1 MSTSIDWT
9 ELIKDRKGVITK
21 DNQACGN
28 IIGEDDQNIIIEDGA
43 VRQHFYRVP
52 KSAAGA
58 YNGAELTLNI
68 SYDELKTYEDKDEGK
83 GIVESI
89 KDKTRSIK
97 EKTVDKVGDDDD
109 YDADDDE
116 DKDEGKGIV
125 ESIKDKTR
133 SIKEK
138 TVDKVGDDDDYDA
151 DDDEDKDEGKGIV
164 ESIKDKTR
172 SIKEKTIDKVGGDD
186 DHDDDD
192 YKEHITEK
200 RFDQDTQTSTD
211 TNNLYRGNQEK
222 ELNRNI
228 DSGEKSDETSTNVG
242 SSFTCDKCNT
252 KFTSRQELK
261 EHFSSQH

>member
-9 ELIKDRKGVITK
+9 ELIKDRKGVMTK

-28 IIGEDDQNIIIEDGA
+28 IIGEDEENIIIEEGA

-58 YNGAELTLNI
+58 YNGAELTLNL
-68 SYDELKTYEDKDEGK
+68 SFDELKTYEDKDEGK

-89 KDKTRSIK
+89 KDKTRSVK
-97 EKTVDKVGDDDD
+97 QKTVDKVD
-109 YDADDDE
+109 
-116 DKDEGKGIV
+116 
-125 ESIKDKTR
+125 
-133 SIKEK
+133 
-138 TVDKVGDDDDYDA
+138 
-151 DDDEDKDEGKGIV
+151 
-164 ESIKDKTR
+164 
-172 SIKEKTIDKVGGDD
+172 DD

-211 TNNLYRGNQEK
+211 TNNLYRGNQQEK

-228 DSGEKSDETSTNVG
+228 DSGEKSDESSTNVG
-242 SSFTCDKCNT
+242 SSFTCDKCDT

>member
-9 ELIKDRKGVITK
+9 ELIKDRKGVVTK
-21 DNQACGN
+21 DNQSCGN

-89 KDKTRSIK
+89 KDKTRSVK
-97 EKTVDKVGDDDD
+97 EKTIDKVDDDDDDDDDD
-109 YDADDDE
+109 YE

-133 SIKEK
+133 SL
-138 TVDKVGDDDDYDA
+138 
-151 DDDEDKDEGKGIV
+151 
-164 ESIKDKTR
+164 
-172 SIKEKTIDKVGGDD
+172 KEKTIGKVDD
-186 DHDDDD
+186 DDDADD
-192 YKEHITEK
+192 YKEHVTEK
-200 RFDQDTQTSTD
+200 RFDRDTHISTD
-211 TNNLYRGNQEK
+211 TNNLYRENQEK

-228 DSGEKSDETSTNVG
+228 DSGEKSDESSTNVA
-242 SSFTCDKCNT
+242 SSFSCERCNT

>member
-9 ELIKDRKGVITK
+9 ELIKDRKGVMTK

-28 IIGEDDQNIIIEDGA
+28 IIGEDEENIIIEEGA

-58 YNGAELTLNI
+58 YNGAELTLNL
-68 SYDELKTYEDKDEGK
+68 SFDELKTYEDKDEGK

-89 KDKTRSIK
+89 KDKTRSVK
-97 EKTVDKVGDDDD
+97 EKTVDTAD
-109 YDADDDE
+109 DDDE

-133 SIKEK
+133 SLKQ
-138 TVDKVGDDDDYDA
+138 
-151 DDDEDKDEGKGIV
+151 
-164 ESIKDKTR
+164 
-172 SIKEKTIDKVGGDD
+172 KTIDKVDDDD
-186 DHDDDD
+186 DHDHDD

-211 TNNLYRGNQEK
+211 TNNLYRGNQQEK

-228 DSGEKSDETSTNVG
+228 DSGEKSDESSTNVG

>member
-9 ELIKDRKGVITK
+9 ELIKDRKGVMTK

-28 IIGEDDQNIIIEDGA
+28 IIGEDEENIIIEEGA

-52 KSAAGA
+52 KSAAGT
-58 YNGAELTLNI
+58 YNGAELTLNL
-68 SYDELKTYEDKDEGK
+68 SFDELKTYEDKDEGK

-89 KDKTRSIK
+89 KDKTRSLK
-97 EKTVDKVGDDDD
+97 Q
-109 YDADDDE
+109 
-116 DKDEGKGIV
+116 
-125 ESIKDKTR
+125 
-133 SIKEK
+133 
-138 TVDKVGDDDDYDA
+138 
-151 DDDEDKDEGKGIV
+151 
-164 ESIKDKTR
+164 
-172 SIKEKTIDKVGGDD
+172 KTIDKVDDD
-186 DHDDDD
+186 DHDHDHDD

-211 TNNLYRGNQEK
+211 TNNLYRGNQQEK

-228 DSGEKSDETSTNVG
+228 DSGEKSDESSTNVG

>member
-9 ELIKDRKGVITK
+9 ELIKDRKGVMTK

-28 IIGEDDQNIIIEDGA
+28 IIGEDEENIIIEEGA

-52 KSAAGA
+52 KSAAGT
-58 YNGAELTLNI
+58 YNGAELTLNL
-68 SYDELKTYEDKDEGK
+68 SFDELKTYEDKDEGK

-89 KDKTRSIK
+89 KDKTRSVK
-97 EKTVDKVGDDDD
+97 EKTVDT
-109 YDADDDE
+109 ADD
-116 DKDEGKGIV
+116 
-125 ESIKDKTR
+125 
-133 SIKEK
+133 
-138 TVDKVGDDDDYDA
+138 
-151 DDDEDKDEGKGIV
+151 
-164 ESIKDKTR
+164 
-172 SIKEKTIDKVGGDD
+172 DD
-186 DHDDDD
+186 DHDHDD

-211 TNNLYRGNQEK
+211 TNNLYRGNQQEK

-228 DSGEKSDETSTNVG
+228 DSGEKSDESSTNVG

>member
-28 IIGEDDQNIIIEDGA
+28 IIGEDDQNIVIEDGA

-83 GIVESI
+83 GILESI
-89 KDKTRSIK
+89 KDKTRSVK
-97 EKTVDKVGDDDD
+97 GKTVDKVDDDDHDDYDDDD
-109 YDADDDE
+109 YE

-133 SIKEK
+133 SLKQK
-138 TVDKVGDDDDYDA
+138 TVDKVD
-151 DDDEDKDEGKGIV
+151 
-164 ESIKDKTR
+164 
-172 SIKEKTIDKVGGDD
+172 DD

-228 DSGEKSDETSTNVG
+228 DTGEKSDESSTNVD

>member
-9 ELIKDRKGVITK
+9 ELIKVRKGVITK

-28 IIGEDDQNIIIEDGA
+28 IIGENDENIIIEDGA

-83 GIVESI
+83 GILESI
-89 KDKTRSIK
+89 KDKTRSVK
-97 EKTVDKVGDDDD
+97 GKTVDKVDDDD
-109 YDADDDE
+109 YDDDDDYE

-133 SIKEK
+133 SLKQ
-138 TVDKVGDDDDYDA
+138 
-151 DDDEDKDEGKGIV
+151 
-164 ESIKDKTR
+164 
-172 SIKEKTIDKVGGDD
+172 KTIDKVDHD

-200 RFDQDTQTSTD
+200 RLDRDTTYISTD
-211 TNNLYRGNQEK
+211 TNNLYRDNQEK
-222 ELNRNI
+222 KLNRNI
-228 DSGEKSDETSTNVG
+228 DTGEKSDESSTNVD

>member
-52 KSAAGA
+52 KSATGA

-89 KDKTRSIK
+89 KDKTRSVK
-97 EKTVDKVGDDDD
+97 GKTIDKVDDDD
-109 YDADDDE
+109 YDDDE

-133 SIKEK
+133 SLKQ
-138 TVDKVGDDDDYDA
+138 
-151 DDDEDKDEGKGIV
+151 
-164 ESIKDKTR
+164 
-172 SIKEKTIDKVGGDD
+172 KTIDKVDDD

-200 RFDQDTQTSTD
+200 RFDQDTQTLTD

-228 DSGEKSDETSTNVG
+228 DSGEKSDESSTNVG

>member
-28 IIGEDDQNIIIEDGA
+28 IIGEDDENIIIEDGA

-68 SYDELKTYEDKDEGK
+68 SYDELKTYEEKEEGK
-83 GIVESI
+83 GILESVTGTI
-89 KDKTRSIK
+89 KDKTKSVK
-97 EKTVDKVGDDDD
+97 EKTLNKIDD
-109 YDADDDE
+109 DDDE
-116 DKDEGKGIV
+116 D
-125 ESIKDKTR
+125 
-133 SIKEK
+133 
-138 TVDKVGDDDDYDA
+138 DDD
-151 DDDEDKDEGKGIV
+151 DDDEDD
-164 ESIKDKTR
+164 
-172 SIKEKTIDKVGGDD
+172 
-186 DHDDDD
+186 
-192 YKEHITEK
+192 KEHVTEK

-211 TNNLYRGNQEK
+211 ANY
-222 ELNRNI
+222 RNI
-228 DSGEKSDETSTNVG
+228 DRGEKSDESSTNVG

>member
-28 IIGEDDQNIIIEDGA
+28 IIGEDDQNIVIEDGA

-83 GIVESI
+83 GILESI
-89 KDKTRSIK
+89 KDKTRSVK
-97 EKTVDKVGDDDD
+97 GKTVDKVDDDDHDDD
-109 YDADDDE
+109 YDDDYE

-133 SIKEK
+133 SIKQ
-138 TVDKVGDDDDYDA
+138 
-151 DDDEDKDEGKGIV
+151 
-164 ESIKDKTR
+164 
-172 SIKEKTIDKVGGDD
+172 KTIDKVDHD

-200 RFDQDTQTSTD
+200 RLDRDTTYISTD
-211 TNNLYRGNQEK
+211 TNNLYRDNQEK
-222 ELNRNI
+222 KLNRNI
-228 DSGEKSDETSTNVG
+228 DSGEKSDESSTNVG

>member
-9 ELIKDRKGVITK
+9 ELIKDRKGVMTK

-28 IIGEDDQNIIIEDGA
+28 IIGEDEENIIIEEGA

-58 YNGAELTLNI
+58 YNGAELTLNL
-68 SYDELKTYEDKDEGK
+68 SFDELKTYEDKDEGK

-89 KDKTRSIK
+89 KDKTRSVK
-97 EKTVDKVGDDDD
+97 EKTVDTVDD
-109 YDADDDE
+109 DDDE

-133 SIKEK
+133 SIKQ
-138 TVDKVGDDDDYDA
+138 
-151 DDDEDKDEGKGIV
+151 
-164 ESIKDKTR
+164 
-172 SIKEKTIDKVGGDD
+172 KTIDKVEYDDDD
-186 DHDDDD
+186 DHDDD

-211 TNNLYRGNQEK
+211 TNNLYRGNQQEN

-228 DSGEKSDETSTNVG
+228 DSGEKSDESSTNVG

>member
-43 VRQHFYRVP
+43 VRQHFYRLP

-97 EKTVDKVGDDDD
+97 EKTVDKVDDD
-109 YDADDDE
+109 
-116 DKDEGKGIV
+116 
-125 ESIKDKTR
+125 
-133 SIKEK
+133 
-138 TVDKVGDDDDYDA
+138 
-151 DDDEDKDEGKGIV
+151 
-164 ESIKDKTR
+164 
-172 SIKEKTIDKVGGDD
+172 DD
-186 DHDDDD
+186 DHDDDK
-192 YKEHITEK
+192 YQEHVTEK
-200 RFDQDTQTSTD
+200 RFDRDTTYISTD

>member
-83 GIVESI
+83 GILESI
-89 KDKTRSIK
+89 KDKTRSVK
-97 EKTVDKVGDDDD
+97 GKTVDKVDDDDD
-109 YDADDDE
+109 YDDDYDDDE

-133 SIKEK
+133 SLKQ
-138 TVDKVGDDDDYDA
+138 
-151 DDDEDKDEGKGIV
+151 
-164 ESIKDKTR
+164 
-172 SIKEKTIDKVGGDD
+172 KTIDKVDDD

-211 TNNLYRGNQEK
+211 TNNLYRGNKEK

-228 DSGEKSDETSTNVG
+228 DTGEKSDESSTNVD

>member
-9 ELIKDRKGVITK
+9 ELIKDRKGAVTK
-21 DNQACGN
+21 DNQSCGN
-28 IIGEDDQNIIIEDGA
+28 IIGDDEENIIIEDGA

-83 GIVESI
+83 GILESI

-97 EKTVDKVGDDDD
+97 GKTIDKVDDDDD
-109 YDADDDE
+109 YD
-116 DKDEGKGIV
+116 
-125 ESIKDKTR
+125 
-133 SIKEK
+133 
-138 TVDKVGDDDDYDA
+138 DDY

-172 SIKEKTIDKVGGDD
+172 SIKEKTIDKVRDD
-186 DHDDDD
+186 DEHDDDD
-192 YKEHITEK
+192 YKEHMTEK
-200 RFDQDTQTSTD
+200 RFDQDTQTSID
-211 TNNLYRGNQEK
+211 TNNLNRENQGK
-222 ELNRNI
+222 KLNRNI
-228 DSGEKSDETSTNVG
+228 DSGEKSDESSTNVG
-242 SSFTCDKCNT
+242 SSFTCEKCNT

>member
-21 DNQACGN
+21 DNQSCGN

-89 KDKTRSIK
+89 KDKTRSVK
-97 EKTVDKVGDDDD
+97 GKTVDKVDDDDD
-109 YDADDDE
+109 YD
-116 DKDEGKGIV
+116 
-125 ESIKDKTR
+125 
-133 SIKEK
+133 
-138 TVDKVGDDDDYDA
+138 DDYD
-151 DDDEDKDEGKGIV
+151 DEEEDKDEGKGIV

-172 SIKEKTIDKVGGDD
+172 SIKEKTIDKVGDDD

>member
-1 MSTSIDWT
+1 MSTSINWT

-21 DNQACGN
+21 DNQSCGN
-28 IIGEDDQNIIIEDGA
+28 IIGEDDENIIIEDGA
-43 VRQHFYRVP
+43 VRQHFYRAP

-97 EKTVDKVGDDDD
+97 QKTIGKVDGDDDDDD
-109 YDADDDE
+109 YDDE
-116 DKDEGKGIV
+116 
-125 ESIKDKTR
+125 
-133 SIKEK
+133 
-138 TVDKVGDDDDYDA
+138 
-151 DDDEDKDEGKGIV
+151 
-164 ESIKDKTR
+164 
-172 SIKEKTIDKVGGDD
+172 
-186 DHDDDD
+186 
-192 YKEHITEK
+192 EHITEK

-228 DSGEKSDETSTNVG
+228 DRGEKSDESSTNVG

>member
-1 MSTSIDWT
+1 MSTSINWT
-9 ELIKDRKGVITK
+9 ELIKDRKGIITK
-21 DNQACGN
+21 DNQSCGN
-28 IIGEDDQNIIIEDGA
+28 IIGEDDENIIIEDGA

-89 KDKTRSIK
+89 KDKTRSVK
-97 EKTVDKVGDDDD
+97 GKTVDKVDDDDDDDD
-109 YDADDDE
+109 YDDDDE

-133 SIKEK
+133 SLKQK
-138 TVDKVGDDDDYDA
+138 TIGKVDGDDDD
-151 DDDEDKDEGKGIV
+151 DE
-164 ESIKDKTR
+164 
-172 SIKEKTIDKVGGDD
+172 
-186 DHDDDD
+186 
-192 YKEHITEK
+192 EHITEK

-228 DSGEKSDETSTNVG
+228 DRGEKSDESSTNVG

>member
-9 ELIKDRKGVITK
+9 ELIKDRKGVMTK

-28 IIGEDDQNIIIEDGA
+28 IIGEDEENIIIEEGA

-52 KSAAGA
+52 KSAAGT
-58 YNGAELTLNI
+58 YNGAELTLNL
-68 SYDELKTYEDKDEGK
+68 SFDELKTYEDKDEGK

-89 KDKTRSIK
+89 KDKTRSLK
-97 EKTVDKVGDDDD
+97 Q
-109 YDADDDE
+109 
-116 DKDEGKGIV
+116 
-125 ESIKDKTR
+125 
-133 SIKEK
+133 
-138 TVDKVGDDDDYDA
+138 
-151 DDDEDKDEGKGIV
+151 
-164 ESIKDKTR
+164 
-172 SIKEKTIDKVGGDD
+172 KTIDKVDDDDD
-186 DHDDDD
+186 DHDHDD

-211 TNNLYRGNQEK
+211 TNNLYRGNQQEK

-228 DSGEKSDETSTNVG
+228 DSGEKSDESSTNVG

>member
-43 VRQHFYRVP
+43 VRQHFYRLP

-89 KDKTRSIK
+89 KDKTRSVK
-97 EKTVDKVGDDDD
+97 GKTIDKVDDDDD
-109 YDADDDE
+109 YDDDYDDE

-125 ESIKDKTR
+125 ESIKDKAR
-133 SIKEK
+133 SIKQK
-138 TVDKVGDDDDYDA
+138 TVDKVDDDH
-151 DDDEDKDEGKGIV
+151 
-164 ESIKDKTR
+164 
-172 SIKEKTIDKVGGDD
+172 

-200 RFDQDTQTSTD
+200 RFDQDTTYISTD

>member
-28 IIGEDDQNIIIEDGA
+28 IIGEDDQNIVIEDGA

-83 GIVESI
+83 GILESI
-89 KDKTRSIK
+89 KDKTRSVK
-97 EKTVDKVGDDDD
+97 GKTVDKVDDDDHDDD
-109 YDADDDE
+109 YDDDYE

-133 SIKEK
+133 SLKQ
-138 TVDKVGDDDDYDA
+138 
-151 DDDEDKDEGKGIV
+151 
-164 ESIKDKTR
+164 
-172 SIKEKTIDKVGGDD
+172 KTIDKVDDD

-211 TNNLYRGNQEK
+211 TNNLYRGNKEK

-228 DSGEKSDETSTNVG
+228 DTGEKSDESSTNVD

>member
-9 ELIKDRKGVITK
+9 ELIKDRKGVMTK

-28 IIGEDDQNIIIEDGA
+28 IIGEDEENIIIEEGA

-52 KSAAGA
+52 KSAAGT
-58 YNGAELTLNI
+58 YNGAELTLNL
-68 SYDELKTYEDKDEGK
+68 SFDELKTYEDKDEGK

-89 KDKTRSIK
+89 KDKTRS
-97 EKTVDKVGDDDD
+97 V
-109 YDADDDE
+109 
-116 DKDEGKGIV
+116 
-125 ESIKDKTR
+125 
-133 SIKEK
+133 
-138 TVDKVGDDDDYDA
+138 
-151 DDDEDKDEGKGIV
+151 
-164 ESIKDKTR
+164 
-172 SIKEKTIDKVGGDD
+172 KEKTIDKADDDDDD
-186 DHDDDD
+186 DHDD

-211 TNNLYRGNQEK
+211 TNNLYRGNQQEK

-228 DSGEKSDETSTNVG
+228 DSGEKSDESSTNVG

>member
-9 ELIKDRKGVITK
+9 ELIKDRKGVMTK

-28 IIGEDDQNIIIEDGA
+28 IIGEDEENIIIEEGA

-52 KSAAGA
+52 KSAAGT
-58 YNGAELTLNI
+58 YNGAELTLNL
-68 SYDELKTYEDKDEGK
+68 SFDELKTYEDKDEGK

-89 KDKTRSIK
+89 KDKTRSLK
-97 EKTVDKVGDDDD
+97 Q
-109 YDADDDE
+109 
-116 DKDEGKGIV
+116 
-125 ESIKDKTR
+125 
-133 SIKEK
+133 
-138 TVDKVGDDDDYDA
+138 
-151 DDDEDKDEGKGIV
+151 
-164 ESIKDKTR
+164 
-172 SIKEKTIDKVGGDD
+172 KTIDKVDDDD
-186 DHDDDD
+186 DHDHDD

-211 TNNLYRGNQEK
+211 TNNLYRGNQQEK

-228 DSGEKSDETSTNVG
+228 DTGEKSDESSTNVG

>member
-89 KDKTRSIK
+89 KDKTRSL
-97 EKTVDKVGDDDD
+97 
-109 YDADDDE
+109 
-116 DKDEGKGIV
+116 
-125 ESIKDKTR
+125 
-133 SIKEK
+133 
-138 TVDKVGDDDDYDA
+138 
-151 DDDEDKDEGKGIV
+151 
-164 ESIKDKTR
+164 
-172 SIKEKTIDKVGGDD
+172 KEKTIDKLDDD

-200 RFDQDTQTSTD
+200 RFDRDTTHISTD
-211 TNNLYRGNQEK
+211 TNNLYRENQEK
-222 ELNRNI
+222 EVNRNI
-228 DSGEKSDETSTNVG
+228 DRGEKSDESSTNVG

>member
-28 IIGEDDQNIIIEDGA
+28 IIGENDENIIIEDGA

-89 KDKTRSIK
+89 KDKTRSVK
-97 EKTVDKVGDDDD
+97 EKTVDKVDDDDD
-109 YDADDDE
+109 YDDDDE

-133 SIKEK
+133 SLKQ
-138 TVDKVGDDDDYDA
+138 
-151 DDDEDKDEGKGIV
+151 
-164 ESIKDKTR
+164 
-172 SIKEKTIDKVGGDD
+172 KTIDKVDDD

-222 ELNRNI
+222 ELNRNV
-228 DSGEKSDETSTNVG
+228 DSGEKSDESSTNVG

>member
-9 ELIKDRKGVITK
+9 ELIKDRKGVMTK

-28 IIGEDDQNIIIEDGA
+28 IIGEDEENIIIEEGA

-52 KSAAGA
+52 KSAAGT
-58 YNGAELTLNI
+58 YNGAELTLNL
-68 SYDELKTYEDKDEGK
+68 SFDELKTYEDKDEGK
-83 GIVESI
+83 GIVEAI
-89 KDKTRSIK
+89 KDKTRSVK
-97 EKTVDKVGDDDD
+97 EKTVDTVDDD
-109 YDADDDE
+109 
-116 DKDEGKGIV
+116 
-125 ESIKDKTR
+125 
-133 SIKEK
+133 
-138 TVDKVGDDDDYDA
+138 
-151 DDDEDKDEGKGIV
+151 
-164 ESIKDKTR
+164 
-172 SIKEKTIDKVGGDD
+172 DD
-186 DHDDDD
+186 DHDHDD

-211 TNNLYRGNQEK
+211 TNNLYRGNQQEK

-228 DSGEKSDETSTNVG
+228 DSGEKSDESSTNVG

>member
-9 ELIKDRKGVITK
+9 ELIKDRKGVVTK
-21 DNQACGN
+21 DNQSCGN

-89 KDKTRSIK
+89 KDKTRSVK
-97 EKTVDKVGDDDD
+97 EKTIDKVDDDDDDDNDDDDD
-109 YDADDDE
+109 YE

-133 SIKEK
+133 SL
-138 TVDKVGDDDDYDA
+138 
-151 DDDEDKDEGKGIV
+151 
-164 ESIKDKTR
+164 
-172 SIKEKTIDKVGGDD
+172 KEKTIGKVDD
-186 DHDDDD
+186 DDDADD
-192 YKEHITEK
+192 YKEHVTEK
-200 RFDQDTQTSTD
+200 RFDRDTHISTD
-211 TNNLYRGNQEK
+211 TNNLYRENQEK

-228 DSGEKSDETSTNVG
+228 DSGEKSDESSTNVA
-242 SSFTCDKCNT
+242 SSFSCERCNT

>member
-9 ELIKDRKGVITK
+9 ELIKDRKGVMTK

-28 IIGEDDQNIIIEDGA
+28 IIGEDEENIIIEEGA

-52 KSAAGA
+52 KSAAGT
-58 YNGAELTLNI
+58 YNGAELTLNL
-68 SYDELKTYEDKDEGK
+68 SFDELKTYEDKDEGK

-89 KDKTRSIK
+89 KDKTISLK
-97 EKTVDKVGDDDD
+97 EKTVDTAD
-109 YDADDDE
+109 DDDE

-133 SIKEK
+133 SLKQ
-138 TVDKVGDDDDYDA
+138 
-151 DDDEDKDEGKGIV
+151 
-164 ESIKDKTR
+164 
-172 SIKEKTIDKVGGDD
+172 KTIDKVDDDD
-186 DHDDDD
+186 DHDHDD

-211 TNNLYRGNQEK
+211 TNNLYRGNQQEK

-228 DSGEKSDETSTNVG
+228 DSGEKSDESSTNVG

>member
-21 DNQACGN
+21 DNQTCVN

-43 VRQHFYRVP
+43 VRQHFYRLP

-83 GIVESI
+83 GILESI
-89 KDKTRSIK
+89 KDKTRSVK
-97 EKTVDKVGDDDD
+97 GKTVDKVDDDDDDDD
-109 YDADDDE
+109 YDDG
-116 DKDEGKGIV
+116 DKDEDKGIV

-133 SIKEK
+133 SLKQN
-138 TVDKVGDDDDYDA
+138 TVDKVD
-151 DDDEDKDEGKGIV
+151 
-164 ESIKDKTR
+164 
-172 SIKEKTIDKVGGDD
+172 DD

-211 TNNLYRGNQEK
+211 TNNLYRENQEK
-222 ELNRNI
+222 KLNRNI
-228 DSGEKSDETSTNVG
+228 DTGEV
-242 SSFTCDKCNT
+242 CV
-252 KFTSRQELK
+252 SRSKL
-261 EHFSSQH
+261 FSVICSL

>member
-28 IIGEDDQNIIIEDGA
+28 IIGEDEENIIIEEGA

-89 KDKTRSIK
+89 KDKTKSVK
-97 EKTVDKVGDDDD
+97 GKTVDKVDGDDDD
-109 YDADDDE
+109 DDDYDDE
-116 DKDEGKGIV
+116 DKDEGKGIM

-133 SIKEK
+133 SLKQ
-138 TVDKVGDDDDYDA
+138 
-151 DDDEDKDEGKGIV
+151 
-164 ESIKDKTR
+164 
-172 SIKEKTIDKVGGDD
+172 KTIDKIDGDD

-228 DSGEKSDETSTNVG
+228 DRGEKSDESATNVD